1 MRRPTIYEALAA
13 KLGRAPTNDELRA
26 DVQRIKS
33 EALAELASR
42 GKLKFQR

>member
-33 EALAELASR
+33 EALALRSERAIR
-42 GKLKFQR
+42 RAV